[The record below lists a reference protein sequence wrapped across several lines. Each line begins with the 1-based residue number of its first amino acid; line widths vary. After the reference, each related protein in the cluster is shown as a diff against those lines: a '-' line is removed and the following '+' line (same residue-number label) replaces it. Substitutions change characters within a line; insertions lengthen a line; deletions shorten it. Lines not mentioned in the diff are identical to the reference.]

1 MVLEYGLRLARH
13 SLALEA
19 VEMIIQRGRISPPL
33 VSRPDKGNVQ
43 KWVGCLVQ
51 ELAEQINSHLAWFF
65 RMLKMSPSSLFG
77 SSVILLESKSLEFL
91 EDLRFIEVP
100 IKLFFV
106 VGRHVNVIS
115 SHLREEWLTVKL
127 RENGWGAGLGEGGRQ
142 EGREERLESCWLHQ
156 LISLSV
162 AEVHLASWSPKWFLF
177 PSSWSFQVHF
187 GCGLSSRIR
196 EWWASFFLFVTV
208 FKKP

>member
-1 MVLEYGLRLARH
+1 
-13 SLALEA
+13 
-19 VEMIIQRGRISPPL
+19 
-33 VSRPDKGNVQ
+33 
-43 KWVGCLVQ
+43 
-51 ELAEQINSHLAWFF
+51 
-65 RMLKMSPSSLFG
+65 MLKMSPSSLFG

-142 EGREERLESCWLHQ
+142 EGREERLES
-156 LISLSV
+156 
-162 AEVHLASWSPKWFLF
+162 
-177 PSSWSFQVHF
+177 
-187 GCGLSSRIR
+187 R
-196 EWWASFFLFVTV
+196 
-208 FKKP
+208 